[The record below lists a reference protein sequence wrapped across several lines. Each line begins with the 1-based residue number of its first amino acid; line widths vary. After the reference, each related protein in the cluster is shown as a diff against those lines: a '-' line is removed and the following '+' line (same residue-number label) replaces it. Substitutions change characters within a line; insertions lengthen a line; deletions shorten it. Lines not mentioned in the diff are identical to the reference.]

1 MALTEGVTPERIVR
15 RRSLRIVMRVPLY
28 VCPADSPATAEWEP
42 VETLV
47 ISLHGGMIRSRRPYP
62 IGTKL
67 DIRMRNR
74 QRSTSG
80 RVVWTAGG
88 TKGVPFEI
96 GFELLEPPGF
106 WDIKFPADRR
116 SDRNILLPT
125 AFEYGADF
133 TPAPKETLKLVRDLM
148 NSDLTTLS
156 EDQSLLDATLIFA
169 RGAVRHIPIL
179 KDQRL
184 VGIVTERD
192 LKHYS
197 PSILSGIPAAEYN
210 RLMETTPL
218 SKIMTRTPV
227 TIEPHKM
234 LAEAAQLLYDRRIGC
249 LPVVEGGELKG
260 IITVTDMLKLLLQ
273 LLSEKGLGPPERI
286 V

>member
-1 MALTEGVTPERIVR
+1 MALTEGITPEQMIR
-15 RRSLRIVMRVPLY
+15 RRSLRIVMRVPLF

-80 RVVWTAGG
+80 RVVWTSAGG
-88 TKGVPFEI
+88 KGVPYEVGFEI
-96 GFELLEPPGF
+96 LEPPGF
-106 WDIKFPADRR
+106 WDIKFPLDRR
-116 SDRNILLPT
+116 PDGKLILPAAFGLGSDFN
-125 AFEYGADF
+125 
-133 TPAPKETLKLVRDLM
+133 PAPRDHPKMVRDIM
-148 NSDLTTLS
+148 NTDLTTLS
-156 EDQSLLDATLIFA
+156 DDATLLDATLIFA
-169 RGAVRHIPIL
+169 RGIVRHIPIL
-179 KDQRL
+179 RDQQL

-197 PSILSGIPAAEYN
+197 PSILSGMPADAYN

-218 SKIMTRTPV
+218 VKIMTRDPL
-227 TIEPHKM
+227 TIEPDRSVS
-234 LAEAAQLLYDRRIGC
+234 EAAELLYARRIGC
-249 LPVVEGGELKG
+249 LPVVEGDSLKG

-273 LLSEKGLGPPERI
+273 LLSEKGLAPPEPTL
-286 V
+286 